1 MQSYCVFVVNSLFN
15 SITSKQINSM
25 KLTIF
30 YLCFFTFL
38 FAFSIQTFAV
48 DFTVNLTSDE
58 RDANISDAVCDTDL
72 ITAGLQ
78 CTLRAAVE
86 QANAVNSNDRVLF
99 NLPANSTV
107 ILTAANG
114 GEIPIE
120 NNGTLEIIGAGASS
134 LTIDGGA
141 GSNRIFYTNKAVVS
155 ISGVT
160 LTGGNATG
168 SVDNGRGGAIYAFE
182 GALTLNG
189 VHVRGNAAPSNAGGG
204 LFLSRGTSRII
215 NSTISTNS
223 ALGAAGFVN
232 AEGMLTVTNST
243 ISGNSTPTGGG
254 GGFSNTGTVTLSN
267 VTITKNTAAQGGGI
281 FQTAASGAINF
292 NNTIV
297 AGNLSINNSNPE
309 IRFAGGTITS
319 TGGNLVGNSSGDSI
333 DTRNPITYHPTDL
346 QDINPL
352 LGPLANNGGTT
363 PTHSLSTGSPAID
376 KGINALVPDAFDQ
389 RGTDFPR
396 VRDGNGDGTAT
407 VDIGA
412 FEVQM
417 PPASTSVSVSGRVT
431 SANGRGINKVRVTI
445 IDSSGETRTA
455 YSNPFG
461 YYRFISIPAGTTYT
475 FNLSHKYHQFNQNTQ
490 VLIVAE
496 RNDINF
502 VANN

>member
-1 MQSYCVFVVNSLFN
+1 
-15 SITSKQINSM
+15 M

-38 FAFSIQTFAV
+38 FTFSAETFAV
-48 DFTVNLTSDE
+48 DFTVNLATDE
-58 RDANISDAVCDTDL
+58 HDGNISDAVCDTDL

-120 NNGTLEIIGAGASS
+120 NNGTLEIIGAGANT

-141 GSNRIFYTNKAVVS
+141 GTNRIFYTNKAS
-155 ISGVT
+155 ATISGIT
-160 LTGGNATG
+160 LTGGNG
-168 SVDNGRGGAIYAFE
+168 EGREFNIAGGAILASE
-182 GALTLNG
+182 GSLTLNSVHITGNTASNSGAG
-189 VHVRGNAAPSNAGGG
+189 VYFKFTTYQILNSTFSANSTGGSGGGFFSPSNT
-204 LFLSRGTSRII
+204 RGT
-215 NSTISTNS
+215 
-223 ALGAAGFVN
+223 AVN
-232 AEGMLTVTNST
+232 TT
-243 ISGNSTPTGGG
+243 ISGNTAADAGGG
-254 GGFSNTGTVTLSN
+254 IGNTGILSLQN
-267 VTITKNTAAQGGGI
+267 VTITENTAPRGGGI
-281 FQTAASGAINF
+281 FHVGALNIG
-292 NNTIV
+292 NTIV
-297 AGNLSINNSNPE
+297 AGNTATVSNRHE
-309 IRFAGGTITS
+309 ISFEGGGITS
-319 TGGNLVGNSSGDSI
+319 EGGNLVGDSPNDSI
-333 DTRNPITYHPTDL
+333 LTFSIITYHPTDKR
-346 QDINPL
+346 DVNPL
-352 LGPLANNGGTT
+352 LGTLAKNGGTT
-363 PTHSLSTGSPAID
+363 PTHSLLTGSPAID
-376 KGINALVPDAFDQ
+376 AGLNSLATDAFDQ
-389 RGTDFPR
+389 RGTGFPR

-412 FEVQM
+412 VEIQM